1 MNGNRVGIE
10 NFKLYIKE
18 VNTFDDDNKK
28 CRFVINNKKIER
40 TLIFLL
46 GVSFGLITIKV
57 VIEQMIMQ
65 WGVYLK

>member
-1 MNGNRVGIE
+1 MNGNKIGVE

-18 VNTFDDDNKK
+18 VNTFDDDNIKHRYVIKK
-28 CRFVINNKKIER
+28 TER
-40 TLIFLL
+40 VLVFLL